1 MTASFARRFACLL
14 LTLALVLPLASSAL
28 AASSGNGLFGRS
40 MAKAGR
46 LHRPV
51 YKKYQPGCRWIFQ
64 K

>member
-1 MTASFARRFACLL
+1 MKAPLLARLASLFLVVALL
-14 LTLALVLPLASSAL
+14 LPTVAVF
-28 AASSGNGLFGRS
+28 AASPARGRYQ
-40 MAKAGR
+40 KHR